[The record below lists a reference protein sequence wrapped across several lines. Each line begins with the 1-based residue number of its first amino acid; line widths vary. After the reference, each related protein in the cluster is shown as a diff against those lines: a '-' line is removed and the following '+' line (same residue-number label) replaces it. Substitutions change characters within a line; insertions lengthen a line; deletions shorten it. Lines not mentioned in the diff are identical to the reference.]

1 MSGEP
6 AEEPMTLV
14 AGRSGKPR
22 YIFRTDKLE
31 NVTNRCPNRDGRAEG
46 YTFPTAKGR
55 RVHKELKSKRQ
66 GERERHPTTDGGGS
80 AITARALV

>member
-6 AEEPMTLV
+6 AEEPMTSV

-31 NVTNRCPNRDGRAEG
+31 NVTIRCPNRDGRAEG
-46 YTFPTAKGR
+46 STFPTAKGR

-66 GERERHPTTDGGGS
+66 GERERHPTTDVGGS
-80 AITARALV
+80 EVTVRALA